1 MESERI
7 SEFVR
12 EMLSDCNENK
22 AENNLIIR
30 QATGKPEGEHLT
42 CADIIEHII
51 NTKDATVYLSG
62 LKILVLLL
70 FGGKKNI
77 EDNSIQI
84 VAKLIKEGFEKNLL
98 S

>member
-12 EMLSDCNENK
+12 KMLSDCNETK
-22 AENNLIIR
+22 TQDNLIIR
-30 QATGKPEGEHLT
+30 QATGKPEGTHLT
-42 CADIIEHII
+42 CADIIEHIR
-51 NTKDATVYLSG
+51 NTKDASVYLSG

-77 EDNSIQI
+77 EENPIQI
-84 VAKLIKEGFEKNLL
+84 VAKLITEGFEKNLL